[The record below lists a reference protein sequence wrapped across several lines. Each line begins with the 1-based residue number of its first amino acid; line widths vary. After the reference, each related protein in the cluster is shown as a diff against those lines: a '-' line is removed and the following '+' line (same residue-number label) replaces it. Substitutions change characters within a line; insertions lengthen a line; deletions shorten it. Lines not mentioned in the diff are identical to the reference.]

1 MDRILARLERRFG
14 RFAIGNLTTFIVLGM
29 AIVFMMSM
37 VRPDVI
43 ERLALDM
50 RAVRRGEVWR
60 LVTYLFIPRS
70 LSFFW
75 ILFTLGWVWMLGNGL
90 EGQWGA
96 FKFNVYYLLGMLG
109 TTFAA
114 VLTGQALG
122 NYYLNLTLVFAFAT
136 LAPDY
141 EVLLL
146 ILPVKMKWLAW
157 LSVAFLAKDV
167 LLGDWAVRAAIAV
180 AMLNYLLFFA
190 PALAA
195 VVGGKER
202 RRAQAV
208 QRASW
213 GPPPA
218 AATRA
223 CAICGARED
232 DGADIRVCP
241 CEKCKATGG
250 PRTLCLEHA
259 RNH

>member
-14 RFAIGNLTTFIVLGM
+14 RFAIGNLTTFIVFGM

-37 VRPDVI
+37 ARPDVV

-50 RAVRRGEVWR
+50 SAVRRGEVWR

-75 ILFTLGWVWMLGNGL
+75 ILFTLGWVWMLGHGL
-90 EGQWGA
+90 ESEWGA

-114 VLTGQALG
+114 VVTGQALG

-136 LAPDY
+136 IAPDY

-157 LSVAFLAKDV
+157 LSVALHFSHGQTRMSAPSSSRAPQRAHVRTAAD
-167 LLGDWAVRAAIAV
+167 GGGRDEARCTAWA
-180 AMLNYLLFFA
+180 
-190 PALAA
+190 
-195 VVGGKER
+195 R
-202 RRAQAV
+202 RR
-208 QRASW
+208 SF
-213 GPPPA
+213 
-218 AATRA
+218 
-223 CAICGARED
+223 
-232 DGADIRVCP
+232 
-241 CEKCKATGG
+241 
-250 PRTLCLEHA
+250 PRTTA
-259 RNH
+259 ASSGAKNRR

>member
-14 RFAIGNLTTFIVLGM
+14 RFAIGNLTTFIVFGM

-37 VRPDVI
+37 ARPDVV

-50 RAVRRGEVWR
+50 SAVRRGEVWR

-75 ILFTLGWVWMLGNGL
+75 ILFTLGWVWMLGHGL
-90 EGQWGA
+90 ESEWGA

-114 VLTGQALG
+114 VVTGQALG

-136 LAPDY
+136 IAPDY

-167 LLGDWAVRAAIAV
+167 LFGDWAVRAAIAV

-190 PALAA
+190 PELAA
-195 VVGGKER
+195 VVRGKER

-208 QRASW
+208 QRASSR
-213 GPPPA
+213 PPPSA
-218 AATRA
+218 AVRT
-223 CAICGARED
+223 CALCGARED